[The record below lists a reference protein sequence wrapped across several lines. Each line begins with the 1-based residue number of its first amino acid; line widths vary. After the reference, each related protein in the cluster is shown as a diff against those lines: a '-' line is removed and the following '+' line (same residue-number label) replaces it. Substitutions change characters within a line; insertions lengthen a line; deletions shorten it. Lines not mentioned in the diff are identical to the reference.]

1 MSEVFSSIRRTPYQ
15 SLAAF
20 LILFFTLF
28 LATLIFVTINFL
40 SGLLAY
46 VETRPQVIVYFQTD
60 IEEKDIFKIRDEL
73 TNSGKIKEINYVS
86 QEDAYKIFQDLNKDN
101 PLLVEM
107 TSSDI
112 LPASIEIFATKP
124 DYLKEIAKYLETK
137 KGVNEVIFQEIIVD
151 KLLNLTNSVRVISLA
166 LFTFLIVMSIIVIV
180 TTISFKIAM
189 KKNEIEILKLLGA
202 DNFYIKRPF
211 LIEAMVIGF
220 ISGVMACSAI
230 FMIIFSFYGAISNYL
245 QGINILTANLTP
257 ALNYQIWPLNPLF
270 LSLTYTVITFFGI
283 LISLVGSYLAT
294 KKYL

>member
-1 MSEVFSSIRRTPYQ
+1 
-15 SLAAF
+15 
-20 LILFFTLF
+20 
-28 LATLIFVTINFL
+28 
-40 SGLLAY
+40 
-46 VETRPQVIVYFQTD
+46 
-60 IEEKDIFKIRDEL
+60 
-73 TNSGKIKEINYVS
+73 
-86 QEDAYKIFQDLNKDN
+86 
-101 PLLVEM
+101 
-107 TSSDI
+107 
-112 LPASIEIFATKP
+112 
-124 DYLKEIAKYLETK
+124 
-137 KGVNEVIFQEIIVD
+137 
-151 KLLNLTNSVRVISLA
+151 
-166 LFTFLIVMSIIVIV
+166 MSIIVIV

-230 FMIIFSFYGAISNYL
+230 FMIIFSFYGAISSYL